1 MRNHVPANR
10 PADKDTAPLQRKPAT
25 HVGERGDPYEREAD
39 RVADAVVKGDA
50 RGPARSLSR
59 ISIEPPLQ
67 RDGEADPKSEEDKY
81 KEAAKK
87 VGEAFLETGPG
98 KEIKQKAEKLGDAF
112 ISTLAGKIITGT
124 AITGAVATLAATHK
138 ELPIGIPE
146 IPLDKI
152 KPGLKMKITYEG
164 PVDRPTKVMATFSIP
179 LGPQQ
184 KPPKPGKSKSEQFRA
199 ETARMAQEQQQFRE
213 MLKTPEQR
221 AAERQQEQDMVNA
234 WVASQMLAPGSIWS
248 PGPAGPRPPAPLA
261 PYASE
266 FRVTGEQAKTEE
278 PKRKKRKST
287 VQRKA
292 ANTAYEPV
300 APAIVNDV
308 LESSGQAMEPAARE
322 FMETRFGHDFSQVR
336 IHTDAQAGKSAETIN
351 ASAYTAGNHIVF
363 ASGRYSPGSP
373 DGQHLLAHEL
383 THVLQQQAP
392 GIFPSTIPLG
402 ALDDNAEHEAHRMAS
417 AAGFDR
423 AGIRPATRRPLT
435 LMRQPQSLQAVPA
448 AEQRAIQV
456 STMQVTV
463 PPERIDAFFT
473 LMPSGNPGERR
484 SVGATNSYSTNIPS
498 ALHVGLGSVG
508 AWIQG
513 DTNALPLN
521 SSIEVDLDLSNHGG
535 SDSTYRF
542 TYFTHTSGQ
551 GAQAST
557 ANVMLIELVGNAVAA
572 PQGQAAPSGSF
583 SIGTTSFNLSGNWSD
598 EHYALLRQALALLPP
613 RALAD
618 AAGVTFSQTGQSGSG
633 GEAGEYDSEHDTI
646 NIHSN
651 AFPSSSMRV
660 GQHSRGV
667 HNILHEIGH
676 ALDLRVLEQAWNTF
690 NAAGQ
695 SAAARETFL
704 EQRSPSGSR
713 YVPDDSGDYN
723 VEQDM
728 ADDSGAFRQA
738 AKQDQV
744 SLDTSGRLTVEGTTA
759 TLQGGITSYSDTD
772 YEELFAEAFALYV
785 SAPDTLRHLRPNI
798 YEYFNTRYPRPA
810 TP

>member
-1 MRNHVPANR
+1 MRSHVPANH
-10 PADKDTAPLQRKPAT
+10 PLTKDAPPLQRKPAP
-25 HVGERGDPYEREAD
+25 HIGEHDDVYEREAD
-39 RVADAVVKGDA
+39 RVADAVIKGDA
-50 RGPARSLSR
+50 RDPARSLSR

-67 RDGEADPKSEEDKY
+67 RDGDDDPKSEEDKY
-81 KEAAKK
+81 KEAAVKA
-87 VGEAFLETGPG
+87 GEAFLETGPG
-98 KEIKQKAEKLGDAF
+98 KEIKEKAERLGDAF

-124 AITGAVATLAATHK
+124 AITGAVTSLAATHK

-164 PVDRPTKVMATFSIP
+164 PVDKPTKVMATFSIP

-184 KPPKPGKSKSEQFRA
+184 EPPKPGQSKSEQFRA
-199 ETARMAQEQQQFRE
+199 ETARMAREQQQFRE

-234 WVASQMLAPGSIWS
+234 WVVSQMLAPGSIWS
-248 PGPAGPRPPAPLA
+248 PGAAGTRPPAPLA

-266 FRVTGEQAKTEE
+266 FRVTGEQPRTEE
-278 PKRKKRKST
+278 PKKRKRKST

-292 ANTAYEPV
+292 TNTVYEPV
-300 APAIVNDV
+300 APAIVGDV
-308 LESSGQAMEPAARE
+308 LESSGEPLEPAARR
-322 FMETRFGHDFSQVR
+322 FMESRFGHDFSRVR
-336 IHTDAQAGKSAETIN
+336 IHADARAGKSADAIS

-363 ASGRYSPGSP
+363 AGGRYSPGSAE
-373 DGQHLLAHEL
+373 GQHLLAHEL

-402 ALDDNAEHEAHRMAS
+402 ALDDRAEHEAERMAL
-417 AAGFDR
+417 AAVHGNTSF
-423 AGIRPATRRPLT
+423 RPMTRRPVT
-435 LMRQPQSLQAVPA
+435 LMRQPQSLGDVPV

-463 PPERIDAFFT
+463 PTERIDAFFT
-473 LMPSGNPGERR
+473 LMSSGNPGERR
-484 SVGATNSYSTNIPS
+484 SVGATNSYSTNIP
-498 ALHVGLGSVG
+498 AELHVGLGSVG

-535 SDSTYRF
+535 SHSTYRF
-542 TYFTHTSGQ
+542 TYFTHASGQ
-551 GAQAST
+551 GGQAST
-557 ANVMLIELVGNAVAA
+557 GNVMLIELVGGAVAA
-572 PQGQAAPSGSF
+572 PQGQTAPTGSF
-583 SIGTTSFNLSGNWSD
+583 SIGSTSFNLSGSWSD

-613 RALAD
+613 QALAD
-618 AAGVTFSQTGQSGSG
+618 AAGVTFSQTGQSSA
-633 GEAGEYDSEHDTI
+633 GEAGEYDSENDTI

-676 ALDLRVLEQAWNTF
+676 ALDLRLLEQAWSTF

-695 SAAARETFL
+695 PESARETIL
-704 EQRSPSGSR
+704 QERSPSGSR
-713 YVPDDSGDYN
+713 YVPEGSGDYN

-728 ADDSGAFRQA
+728 ADSSGDFRQA
-738 AKQDQV
+738 AMRDQV
-744 SLDTSGRLTVEGTTA
+744 SRDTSGRLTVEGTTA
-759 TLQGGITSYSDTD
+759 NLQGGITSYSNTD
-772 YEELFAEAFALYV
+772 YQELFAEAFALYV
-785 SAPDTLRHLRPNI
+785 SAPDTLRQLRPNI
-798 YEYFNTRYPRPA
+798 YEYFNTRYPRSA